1 MASSKLVVGGTTRTG
16 PSSSFLTSR
25 VRGGPSSRRPLRWA
39 IVLAVS
45 LLATKFLSVSSRG
58 WAGPAARPSTPSRQ
72 SQSSMPSRQSTST
85 QLALGVERPRS
96 TPKSSPVVMRGTS
109 PGVPKQ
115 VEMWVR
121 DLIDSMP
128 KDALKTQSNNV
139 GAFYEL
145 AVEEA
150 GKLLMTVAPIMG
162 AVTLADSLGLIYVAD
177 LSDILEGQMLINSGK
192 AASAALAQE
201 GGRINL
207 QLLLRDGSARMVELF
222 RGA

>member
-1 MASSKLVVGGTTRTG
+1 
-16 PSSSFLTSR
+16 
-25 VRGGPSSRRPLRWA
+25 
-39 IVLAVS
+39 
-45 LLATKFLSVSSRG
+45 
-58 WAGPAARPSTPSRQ
+58 
-72 SQSSMPSRQSTST
+72 
-85 QLALGVERPRS
+85 
-96 TPKSSPVVMRGTS
+96 
-109 PGVPKQ
+109 
-115 VEMWVR
+115 MWVR